1 MTAAPGG
8 HSAKAL
14 KHGYSTR
21 DEARWIRSAGFAASL
36 IGLTSAVGS
45 VRNAPRQY
53 IPKRQLM
60 PNFTVWMVCLMNS
73 PAVKAAKAPCELFLS
88 KIYRSSDSRWWWH

>member
-1 MTAAPGG
+1 MRAAPGG

-36 IGLTSAVGS
+36 IGLTSAAGS

-53 IPKRQLM
+53 IPKRDAEFHRLDG
-60 PNFTVWMVCLMNS
+60 LLDELAS
-73 PAVKAAKAPCELFLS
+73 RESCESAMRIISVQDLPQF
-88 KIYRSSDSRWWWH
+88 